1 MILYFNDYKLIYI
14 ITMMGKINNIRIELP
29 PCRLGDVYKRQ
40 ILQCNNWLLALGDT
54 MKKDINTLFML
65 AGKRKICNF
74 FIGEDGSK

>member
-1 MILYFNDYKLIYI
+1 MK
-14 ITMMGKINNIRIELP
+14 G
-29 PCRLGDVYKRQ
+29 GVYRM
-40 ILQCNNWLLALGDT
+40 LTLALGDT